1 MNNEIMNNEMSQPGK
16 VSVNNSSL
24 PIHNSPLKIGIDYT
38 AALKQS
44 GGIGR
49 YARGLITTLAGL
61 DSHHN
66 YTLLASSDAPR
77 EGLDFFQAYQNFSH
91 KTYPLPERW
100 MTIGWHRLYLPV
112 PVEWFAGDIDLFHS
126 PNFILPPVRR
136 AKTLLT
142 VHDLSFIRHPQ
153 GAVESLRK
161 WLNQVVPHSLARAD
175 HILADSHST
184 KDDLIEI
191 YNISP
196 DDITVVGAG
205 VEERFQPITDPIQLE
220 VVRQKYKL
228 PEKFVLGLGTLEPR
242 KNFTGLIAAFSRSP
256 VRETHH
262 LVIAG
267 GKGWLYD
274 DIFTAAESSPV
285 AGRIHFTGFVA
296 DDDLPTLYSLADVFA
311 YPSHYEGFGIPVI
324 EAMACGTPVICANNS
339 CLPEV
344 AGESALQITATDTSA
359 LSWGLSGLVVDFLL
373 RETVIAKGFIQ
384 AKKFDWPSAAQ
395 RLLDVYNRFSL
406 LSP

>member
-1 MNNEIMNNEMSQPGK
+1 MN
-16 VSVNNSSL
+16 
-24 PIHNSPLKIGIDYT
+24 IGIDYT

-49 YARGLITTLAGL
+49 YTRGLITTLAEL
-61 DSHHN
+61 DSQNN
-66 YTLLASSDAPR
+66 YTLLGTPDAPR
-77 EGLDFFQAYQNFSH
+77 DDLEFFQSYPNFSH
-91 KTYPLPERW
+91 KIYPLSERW
-100 MTIGWHRLYLPV
+100 MTIGWHRFNLPI
-112 PVEWFAGDIDLFHS
+112 PVEWFAGEMDLFHS

-161 WLNQVVPHSLARAD
+161 WLNQVVPRSLARAD
-175 HILADSHST
+175 HILADSYST

-205 VEERFQPITDPIQLE
+205 VEERFQPITDSVQLKT
-220 VVRQKYKL
+220 VCKKYNL
-228 PEKFVLGLGTLEPR
+228 PEKFILGLGTLEPR
-242 KNFTGLIAAFSRSP
+242 KNFTGLIEAFSQSS
-256 VRETHH
+256 VNKTHH

-267 GKGWLYD
+267 GKGWLYE
-274 DIFTAAESSPV
+274 DIFAAAENSP
-285 AGRIHFTGFVA
+285 AADRIHFTGFIA
-296 DDDLPTLYSLADVFA
+296 DDDLPALYNLADVFT

-324 EAMACGTPVICANNS
+324 EAMACGTPVVCANNS

-344 AGESALQITATDTSA
+344 AGESALQITATDTNA
-359 LSWGLSGLVVDFLL
+359 LSEGLVGLVIDKSL
-373 RETVIAKGFIQ
+373 REVVVTKGFVQ
-384 AKKFDWPSAAQ
+384 AKKFNWHSAAQ
-395 RLLDVYNRFSL
+395 QLLNVYNCMSQL
-406 LSP
+406 KY

>member
-1 MNNEIMNNEMSQPGK
+1 
-16 VSVNNSSL
+16 VN
-24 PIHNSPLKIGIDYT
+24 IGIDYT

-49 YARGLITTLAGL
+49 YARGLITTLAKL
-61 DSHHN
+61 DSRHN
-66 YTLLASSDAPR
+66 YTLLATPDAASD
-77 EGLDFFQAYQNFSH
+77 GLEFFQKYPNFNH

-100 MTIGWHRLYLPV
+100 MTIGWHRFYLPI
-112 PVEWFAGDIDLFHS
+112 PVEWFAGEMNLFHS

-161 WLNQVVPHSLARAD
+161 WLNQVVPRSLAHAD

-184 KDDLIEI
+184 KEDLIEI
-191 YNISP
+191 YDISP
-196 DDITVVGAG
+196 NDITVVGAG
-205 VEERFQPITDPIQLE
+205 VEERFQPIIDPVQLE
-220 VVRQKYKL
+220 TVRNKYDL
-228 PEKFVLGLGTLEPR
+228 PDKFILGLGTLEPR
-242 KNFTGLIAAFSRSP
+242 KNFTGLIEAFSQSS
-256 VRETHH
+256 VNKSHH

-274 DIFTAAESSPV
+274 DIFAAAENSPV
-285 AGRIHFTGFVA
+285 ATRIHFTGFVA
-296 DDDLPTLYSLADVFA
+296 DNDLPALYSSADVFA

-324 EAMACGTPVICANNS
+324 EAMACGTPVICADNS

-344 AGESALQITATDTSA
+344 AGKSALQITASDTVA
-359 LSWGLSGLVVDFLL
+359 LSVGLNDLIIDSSL
-373 RETVIAKGFIQ
+373 REKTITEGFVQ
-384 AKKFDWPSAAQ
+384 AKKFNWPSAAL
-395 RLLDVYNRFSL
+395 RLLGVYNRMDY
-406 LSP
+406 